1 MPTAKRFRNRWT
13 INECIQLEREFELLQ
28 LSIDEI
34 AKRHQRTPC
43 AIISRLAYEGL
54 ADYNVL
60 YNDYYKLNVEIPII
74 NQAAQDEEEQ
84 DEEEQDDDNSSDYED
99 EDETLKAQVMRLEK
113 QVTMLMD
120 MIMKNN
126 KGKSVFSLF
135 G

>member
-60 YNDYYKLNVEIPII
+60 YNDYYKLNAEIPII

-84 DEEEQDDDNSSDYED
+84 DDDNSSDYEDED